1 MSYFVGLTGG
11 IGSGKST
18 VASLFAELDVPV
30 IDTDAISHQ
39 LTQTSGTAIP
49 FIRKQFGE
57 AFIDTT
63 GALDR
68 IKMRELVFS
77 DSTAKQGLE
86 KILHPLILAE
96 AKALAESSP
105 ATYVLLV
112 IPLLFETN
120 SYQGWLHHT
129 VTVDCTEET
138 QIHRATMRSGLSK
151 QLVLAIMAQQL
162 SRTRRLELADDV
174 IRNDGA
180 LDDLRPQVARLHQ
193 HFTNLSKR
201 SN

>member
-18 VASLFAELDVPV
+18 VASLFAELGVPV

-39 LTQTSGTAIP
+39 LTQTSGAAIHS
-49 FIRKQFGE
+49 IRKLFGD

-68 IKMRELVFS
+68 SKMRELVFS
-77 DSTAKQGLE
+77 DSAAKQALE

-96 AKALAESSP
+96 AKAQAESSP
-105 ATYVLLV
+105 APYILLV

-120 SYQGWLHHT
+120 NYQDWLHHT

-138 QIHRATMRSGLSK
+138 QIHRATKRNGLSK

-174 IRNDGA
+174 IKNDGA
-180 LDDLRPQVARLHQ
+180 IGDLHQQVAGLHQ
-193 HFTNLSKR
+193 HFTSLSKR